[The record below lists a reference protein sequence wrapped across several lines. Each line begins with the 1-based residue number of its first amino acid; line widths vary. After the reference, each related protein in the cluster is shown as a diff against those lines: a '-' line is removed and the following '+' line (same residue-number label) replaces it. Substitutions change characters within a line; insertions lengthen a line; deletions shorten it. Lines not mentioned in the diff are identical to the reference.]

1 MIGLR
6 DDADL
11 EPAPPPPSR
20 VRQLVAQAFQ
30 EQGWLHETLKLEHRP
45 QQEAMARTVASAV
58 FSDEPLLF
66 EAGTGVGKSL
76 AYLIPG
82 IIHACSQERQLVVS
96 THTIALQEQLE
107 QKDLPMCRRLF
118 SQAEE
123 LKPFAGFRSAV
134 LMGKGNY
141 LCTSRLGAALAGK
154 NELFSTPEFEELKR
168 IATWAETSETGL
180 RHELTPPPIPEV
192 WEHVNADS
200 SSCSRK
206 YCDCERCFYQRTK
219 ARIRKAQV
227 VIVNHSL
234 LFALLNAGG
243 AREKGSA
250 RGILFPDDIVV
261 LDEAHTVPEVA
272 TDHFGLRL
280 SSYGLERMLKFLYN
294 PRNRKGLLVRH
305 GEAYQR
311 QLVEDALAGSEQFF
325 NAVAETLLSKQAI
338 ARVRTE
344 DLVENY
350 LAGPL
355 SALAKAM
362 DGIAT
367 KLQEGKDHDEIIEQK
382 TKVEGYRTNLQRWL
396 KVSDEKHVYW
406 AERSGRRQNI
416 VTLRTAP
423 IDVAPDLRDALFDR
437 KVAVICTSATLAVG
451 SEIASFQARMGAE
464 QARTA
469 IEHSPFDYERHMRV
483 YVAADIPLPS
493 AREAKLA
500 IDALTDWIRFACL
513 RCGGGSLVL
522 FTSYTD
528 MRKVA
533 ETLEDDFR
541 GAGRPFLMQGAELN
555 RTDLAKAMRAKG
567 NAILFGTDS
576 FWTGIDVP
584 GDALS
589 QVIITRLPFEI
600 PSHPIQEARADHIR
614 AQGGNPFAE
623 LTLPDAVVKFRQGVG
638 RLIRTTKD
646 KGLVTVLDAR
656 VLAKTYG
663 QLFLGALPTQK
674 YERLTQANR
683 DERFRSFL

>member
-219 ARIRKAQV
+219 ARA
-227 VIVNHSL
+227 
-234 LFALLNAGG
+234 
-243 AREKGSA
+243 SA
-250 RGILFPDDIVV
+250 R
-261 LDEAHTVPEVA
+261 
-272 TDHFGLRL
+272 R
-280 SSYGLERMLKFLYN
+280 
-294 PRNRKGLLVRH
+294 
-305 GEAYQR
+305 
-311 QLVEDALAGSEQFF
+311 
-325 NAVAETLLSKQAI
+325 
-338 ARVRTE
+338 
-344 DLVENY
+344 
-350 LAGPL
+350 
-355 SALAKAM
+355 
-362 DGIAT
+362 
-367 KLQEGKDHDEIIEQK
+367 
-382 TKVEGYRTNLQRWL
+382 
-396 KVSDEKHVYW
+396 
-406 AERSGRRQNI
+406 RS
-416 VTLRTAP
+416 
-423 IDVAPDLRDALFDR
+423 
-437 KVAVICTSATLAVG
+437 
-451 SEIASFQARMGAE
+451 
-464 QARTA
+464 
-469 IEHSPFDYERHMRV
+469 
-483 YVAADIPLPS
+483 
-493 AREAKLA
+493 
-500 IDALTDWIRFACL
+500 
-513 RCGGGSLVL
+513 
-522 FTSYTD
+522 
-528 MRKVA
+528 
-533 ETLEDDFR
+533 
-541 GAGRPFLMQGAELN
+541 
-555 RTDLAKAMRAKG
+555 
-567 NAILFGTDS
+567 
-576 FWTGIDVP
+576 
-584 GDALS
+584 
-589 QVIITRLPFEI
+589 
-600 PSHPIQEARADHIR
+600 
-614 AQGGNPFAE
+614 
-623 LTLPDAVVKFRQGVG
+623 
-638 RLIRTTKD
+638 
-646 KGLVTVLDAR
+646 
-656 VLAKTYG
+656 
-663 QLFLGALPTQK
+663 
-674 YERLTQANR
+674 
-683 DERFRSFL
+683 